1 MLNLVALVTG
11 WGLPAKLAKP
21 LLIGAGVLLLIIAVF
36 AAVKI
41 HDHRIISNHD
51 ANQRAATTIADRKTM
66 RASPTNPPNSTGA
79 RTMVKRTLIAGLLFS
94 AVSGCNNPPAPQ
106 SASHPP
112 ATDLTCQAK
121 LRRSPTNR

>member
-51 ANQRAATTIADRKTM
+51 ANQRAATTIADRKADDNAAVQRRTDDARLTNESTELNRSTDHASTDLDRRLAFQRCLRLQQSA
-66 RASPTNPPNSTGA
+66 RAA
-79 RTMVKRTLIAGLLFS
+79 KRQ
-94 AVSGCNNPPAPQ
+94 PPA
-106 SASHPP
+106 
-112 ATDLTCQAK
+112 CG
-121 LRRSPTNR
+121 